1 MICNVILECYFML
14 IATGGLLSEASY
26 QTKQLYEMC
35 AV

>member
-1 MICNVILECYFML
+1 ML

>member
-1 MICNVILECYFML
+1 ML
-14 IATGGLLSEASY
+14 IATGLLSEASY

>member
-1 MICNVILECYFML
+1 ML

-26 QTKQLYEMC
+26 QTKQLCEMC

>member
-1 MICNVILECYFML
+1 MICNVILECHFML
-14 IATGGLLSEASY
+14 IATGLLSEASY